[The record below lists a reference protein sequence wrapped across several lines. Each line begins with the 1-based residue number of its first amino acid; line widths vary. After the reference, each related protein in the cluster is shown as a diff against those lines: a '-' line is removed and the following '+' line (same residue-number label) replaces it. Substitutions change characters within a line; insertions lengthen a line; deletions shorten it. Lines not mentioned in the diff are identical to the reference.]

1 VGKQRGGFLFL
12 LRVEF
17 LLKTDSGYPKD
28 TGVDK
33 PFLSWVSLFLSL
45 RVEFLL
51 KTDSG
56 YPRDAEVT

>member
-1 VGKQRGGFLFL
+1 MIDSTCVCVA

-17 LLKTDSGYPKD
+17 FLKTDSGY
-28 TGVDK
+28 
-33 PFLSWVSLFLSL
+33 L